1 MIEVLLR
8 CNSRSWLGQLVAH
21 RVSFS
26 GELQLEINEP
36 TKKKEVPG
44 SSKPGTVTGCLLHA
58 TAPWAAATRCAAPR
72 PLTAA
77 LHTARTPLP
86 PPPSQRPPRAPPR
99 AAGGLGGGEGRG
111 VSEAPDGSGAARHRV
126 TPPCPEV
133 RRQRRWSGGQ
143 RPGCTGAASGRS
155 ATGGELGAVR
165 CGQR

>member
-1 MIEVLLR
+1 MSARSGVRVCVIEVLLR

-26 GELQLEINEP
+26 GELQLEINEL
-36 TKKKEVPG
+36 TKKIVVPG

-58 TAPWAAATRCAAPR
+58 AAPWAAATRCAAPR

-99 AAGGLGGGEGRG
+99 APRGGWEGVRG
-111 VSEAPDGSGAARHRV
+111 VASLRPRMEAARRG
-126 TPPCPEV
+126 T
-133 RRQRRWSGGQ
+133 
-143 RPGCTGAASGRS
+143 A
-155 ATGGELGAVR
+155 
-165 CGQR
+165 